1 MLESIFK
8 RTSVGLMTKVL
19 NISGAQQ
26 RTIAS
31 NISNVMTPG
40 YRAKEVDFHQSLKT
54 AMDQAGLKGKLDDQ
68 RHIPIGSAASD
79 KQPILVKQDN
89 PTPDM
94 EKEMAK
100 SAENQLLYAAA
111 ARIVSGNF
119 KAIRACIRG
128 RF

>member
-8 RTSVGLMTKVL
+8 RTSVALMNKVL
-19 NISGAQQ
+19 DISGAQQ
-26 RTIAS
+26 RVIAS

-54 AMDQAGLKGKLDDQ
+54 AMNKNGLEGQLEDQ
-68 RHIPIGSAASD
+68 RHIPIGKVQTE
-79 KQPILVKQDN
+79 KQPILVQQGN

-111 ARIVSGNF
+111 AKIVSGNF
-119 KAIRACIRG
+119 RALRGCIRG